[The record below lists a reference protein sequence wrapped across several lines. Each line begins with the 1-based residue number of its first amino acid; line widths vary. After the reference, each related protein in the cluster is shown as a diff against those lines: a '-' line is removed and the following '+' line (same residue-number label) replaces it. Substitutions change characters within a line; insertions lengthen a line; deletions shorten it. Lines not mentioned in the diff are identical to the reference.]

1 MEQGIRAFSAHEA
14 FDLLTTGKA
23 VLLDVRKAYLQG
35 FKCID
40 VPRVVQI
47 PVSELKE
54 KAASLPHAI
63 YYICADSVGIYS
75 SKAAQ
80 ILMEAGFLSA
90 GNLAGGLVDWERA
103 GLPVCTDIKER
114 LSGSCMCQLKR
125 REKK

>member
-1 MEQGIRAFSAHEA
+1 MEQGIKVFGAHEA

-23 VLLDVRKAYLQG
+23 VLLDTRETYLQG

-47 PVSELKE
+47 PVSELKD
-54 KAASLPHAI
+54 KAASLPHEI
-63 YYICADSVGIYS
+63 FYICADSVGIYS
-75 SKAAQ
+75 NKAAQ
-80 ILMEAGFLSA
+80 ILMDAGFLSA

>member
-1 MEQGIRAFSAHEA
+1 MEQGIRVFSAHEA
-14 FDLLTTGKA
+14 FDLLISGKA
-23 VLLDVRKAYLQG
+23 VLLDIREAYLQS

-47 PVSELKE
+47 PVSELNE
-54 KAASLPHAI
+54 KAASLPHDI
-63 YYICADSVGIYS
+63 FYICADSVGIYS
-75 SKAAQ
+75 NKAAQ
-80 ILMEAGFLSA
+80 ILMDAGFLSA